1 MSKYFSVL
9 ALAVMTLIATPSS
22 AANWCGAG
30 TGVAMIGGSP
40 NEVVSQIRQ
49 KCKPGD
55 TVGIPST
62 SSFVIGS
69 ICDFTKTIFVGR
81 DGMAMCVIAK

>member
-1 MSKYFSVL
+1 MRVAGFL
-9 ALAVMTLIATPSS
+9 FFAAVAAASPPSS
-22 AANWCGAG
+22 AANWCSEG

-40 NEVVSQIRQ
+40 QEVVRQIKQ
-49 KCKPGD
+49 KCKAGD
-55 TVGIPST
+55 TIGIPST

-81 DGMAMCVIAK
+81 DGMTMCVIAK